1 MLFSPYFHITTSLS
15 SSTRF
20 ILVSPCRGET
30 NRRPNKNCFLAL
42 GRSSFSVKSAKHSQ
56 KKMPRKRVQVVN
68 ILPTTE
74 AFSFCVRLLRQLQKV
89 AFLRKTWIA
98 GFLSQLSLI
107 SKEKCVAARSS
118 LRLKLVFAHI
128 NVERDIYTSQK
139 TDSSI
144 SCCCRHGVHIGW
156 EWQQLCTSARETG
169 DLSVG
174 THFVGVGSSRSC

>member
-1 MLFSPYFHITTSLS
+1 MLFYPYFHITTSLS

-20 ILVSPCRGET
+20 ILVSPRRGET
-30 NRRPNKNCFLAL
+30 KRRPNKNCFLAL
-42 GRSSFSVKSAKHSQ
+42 GRSSFSVKPAKHSQ

-118 LRLKLVFAHI
+118 LRLKLVFAHMNKYI
-128 NVERDIYTSQK
+128 YIYIIYTYLRKK
-139 TDSSI
+139 TH
-144 SCCCRHGVHIGW
+144 RFLVVAAM
-156 EWQQLCTSARETG
+156 ECTSDGNGNNLAPVLEKLETW
-169 DLSVG
+169 L
-174 THFVGVGSSRSC
+174 

>member
-1 MLFSPYFHITTSLS
+1 MTVDSLVLFYPFFHITASLS

-20 ILVSPCRGET
+20 ILVSPRRGET

-118 LRLKLVFAHI
+118 LRLKLVFAHM
-128 NVERDIYTSQK
+128 NIYIYIYIH
-139 TDSSI
+139 I
-144 SCCCRHGVHIGW
+144 SEKKLIDFLLLPPW
-156 EWQQLCTSARETG
+156 SAHRMGMATT
-169 DLSVG
+169 L
-174 THFVGVGSSRSC
+174 HQC

>member
-1 MLFSPYFHITTSLS
+1 M
-15 SSTRF
+15 
-20 ILVSPCRGET
+20 
-30 NRRPNKNCFLAL
+30 
-42 GRSSFSVKSAKHSQ
+42 KSAKHSQ

-128 NVERDIYTSQK
+128 NVERDIYIYTYLRKK
-139 TDSSI
+139 TH
-144 SCCCRHGVHIGW
+144 RFLVVAAM
-156 EWQQLCTSARETG
+156 ECTSDGNGNNFAPVLEKLETC
-169 DLSVG
+169 L
-174 THFVGVGSSRSC
+174 